1 MTIHLRNLSPQPATL
16 DPEARTVEA
25 IASTGADVKRAGYVE
40 RIPLENAD
48 LSRLGGAPVLDAHRA
63 SSTRD
68 QLGVIEAA
76 EIRPEGLWVRIRLRS
91 NPSAQAILDD
101 IHNGT
106 IRGLSIGYTVEGWQ
120 ESRERGQRVRTAKR
134 WTPIEVSIV
143 PVPADPGA
151 HFRKGDIT
159 METDEQTIERP
170 QEPQTETR
178 AAVNAEIR
186 TIAQTADLSRA
197 WADAQ
202 IDAEATAEEARRAA
216 FEAMRT
222 RSTETAPRTT
232 RARITFDH
240 DAPEVVAER
249 AGEALFARIHPE
261 HELSGEARRFAGRRI
276 PDLARDVL
284 QLRGFAT
291 TSATDDTV
299 ITRALHATSDFPEI
313 LGNALGR
320 SLRRSYDA
328 ASEGARRLARQ
339 TTARDFRD
347 KKAIMLGASP
357 ALEKV
362 EEHGEYSF
370 GTIDEAAESY
380 KLDTFGKIFG
390 ISRQALVND
399 DLGAFDRI
407 AGNMGAAAKA
417 FEAAQIAG
425 LIAANPT
432 MSDGK
437 AVFEA
442 ASHKNRSTSSGST
455 VANITTDLNTARLAM
470 RRQKGLAGEAINVV
484 PKFVLVPPELE
495 TAMEQALSQVQAT
508 KTSDTNPFASLSLI
522 VDPRLTNTG
531 QWYLAADPSQID
543 GLEYAY
549 LEGAQGPQIE
559 TKAGFEVDGLMVK
572 VRLDFGAGWIDWR
585 GWYRVG

>member
-1 MTIHLRNLSPQPATL
+1 MTIHIRNLSPQPATL

-25 IASTGADVKRAGYVE
+25 IVSTGADVQRAGYIE
-40 RIPLENAD
+40 RLPLENANT
-48 LSRLGGAPVLDAHRA
+48 SRLPGAPVLDAHRA

-68 QLGVIEAA
+68 QLGVVEAA
-76 EIRPEGLWVRIRLRS
+76 EIRAEGLWVRIRLRS
-91 NPSAQAILDD
+91 NTSALAILDD
-101 IHNGT
+101 IQNGT

-120 ESRERGQRVRTAKR
+120 ETRERGKRVRIARR
-134 WTPIEVSIV
+134 WIPIEVSIV

-151 HFRKGDIT
+151 HFRKGELV
-159 METDEQTIERP
+159 METVEQTIERP

-178 AAVNAEIR
+178 AEANAEIR
-186 TIAQTADLSRA
+186 RIAETAGLTRA
-197 WADAQ
+197 WADQQ

-216 FEAMRT
+216 FEAMRS
-222 RSTETAPRTT
+222 RSAESAPRTT
-232 RARITFDH
+232 RAQITFDH

-249 AGEALFARIHPE
+249 AGEALFARLHPE
-261 HELSGEARRFAGRRI
+261 HELSPEARRFAGLRI
-276 PDLARDVL
+276 PDLAREVL
-284 QLRGFAT
+284 RLRGFTVNA
-291 TSATDDTV
+291 ATDDTV
-299 ITRALHATSDFPEI
+299 ITRALHTTSDYPEI

-320 SLRRSYDA
+320 SLRRSYEA
-328 ASEGARRLARQ
+328 APEGARRLARQ

-347 KKAIMLGASP
+347 RKAIMLGASP

-362 EEHGEYSF
+362 EEHGEYTF

-380 KLDTFGKIFG
+380 RLDTFGKIFG
-390 ISRQALVND
+390 ISRKALVND

-407 AGNMGAAAKA
+407 AANMGTAARA

-425 LIAANPT
+425 LIASNPT

-437 AVFEA
+437 TVFQ
-442 ASHKNRSTSSGST
+442 ASSHGNTSASSGST
-455 VANITTDLNTARLAM
+455 VANITSDLNTARLAM

-495 TAMEQALSQVQAT
+495 TTMEQALSQVQAT
-508 KTSDTNPFASLSLI
+508 RASDTNPFASLSLI
-522 VDPRLTNTG
+522 VDPRLTDTG
-531 QWYLAADPSQID
+531 KWYLAADPAQID

-549 LEGAQGPQIE
+549 LEGAPGPQIE
-559 TKAGFEVDGLMVK
+559 TRAGFEVDGLMVK

>member
-25 IASTGADVKRAGYVE
+25 IVSTGADVKRVGYVE

-48 LSRLGGAPVLDAHRA
+48 LSRLVGAPVLDAHRA

-120 ESRERGQRVRTAKR
+120 ESRERGQRVRTARR
-134 WTPIEVSIV
+134 WIPIEVSIV

-151 HFRKGDIT
+151 HFRKGELD

-186 TIAQTADLSRA
+186 TIAETAGLSRA

-222 RSTETAPRTT
+222 RSAETAPRTT

-261 HELSGEARRFAGRRI
+261 HELSPEARRFAGRRI
-276 PDLARDVL
+276 PDLAREVL

-299 ITRALHATSDFPEI
+299 ITRALHTTSDFQEI
-313 LGNALGR
+313 LGNVLDR
-320 SLRRSYDA
+320 SLRRSYEA
-328 ASEGARRLARQ
+328 APEGARRLARQ

-357 ALEKV
+357 TLEKV
-362 EEHGEYSF
+362 EEHGEYTF

-390 ISRQALVND
+390 ISRKALVND

-407 AGNMGAAAKA
+407 AANMG
-417 FEAAQIAG
+417 
-425 LIAANPT
+425 
-432 MSDGK
+432 
-437 AVFEA
+437 
-442 ASHKNRSTSSGST
+442 TS
-455 VANITTDLNTARLAM
+455 
-470 RRQKGLAGEAINVV
+470 
-484 PKFVLVPPELE
+484 P
-495 TAMEQALSQVQAT
+495 ALSR
-508 KTSDTNPFASLSLI
+508 
-522 VDPRLTNTG
+522 PRRSPG
-531 QWYLAADPSQID
+531 
-543 GLEYAY
+543 
-549 LEGAQGPQIE
+549 
-559 TKAGFEVDGLMVK
+559 
-572 VRLDFGAGWIDWR
+572 
-585 GWYRVG
+585 